1 MQCALLLVIIYTS
14 NHFIARALGTSWSPD
29 TQDVA
34 QAQREIRV
42 DAFLTLQ
49 EKQLEEI
56 REGNDNLN
64 VALDKLF

>member
-42 DAFLTLQ
+42 DAFLTSQ